1 MKSIRQWSMPAKM
14 FTGLAIVVI
23 VGYLGGW
30 LGRTDIAGDE
40 AVRIA
45 RAQIDFEPE
54 QTNAELGRQGCPPR
68 PVWAITCWIEA
79 KDGGG
84 GFERRTAV
92 EVHADTGDVL
102 AIRND
107 P

>member
-1 MKSIRQWSMPAKM
+1 MRSIRQWSLPAKM
-14 FTGLAIVVI
+14 FTGLAIVVV
-23 VGYLGGW
+23 VGYLGGC
-30 LGRTDIAGDE
+30 LGRTDITGDE

-54 QTNAELGRQGCPPR
+54 QINAELGRQGYPPR
-68 PVWAITCWIEA
+68 AVWAVTFWIAA
-79 KDGGG
+79 KEGVR

-92 EVHADTGDVL
+92 EVNADTGEVL
-102 AIRND
+102 NILTD

>member
-23 VGYLGGW
+23 VGYLGGC

-54 QTNAELGRQGCPPR
+54 QTNAELGRQGFPPR
-68 PVWAITCWIEA
+68 PVWAITFWIEA

>member
-14 FTGLAIVVI
+14 FTGIAIVLV
-23 VGYLGGW
+23 VGYLGGC
-30 LGRTDIAGDE
+30 LGGTDIGGDE

-54 QTNAELGRQGCPPR
+54 QTNAELGRQGFPPR
-68 PVWAITCWIEA
+68 AVWGVTFWIAA
-79 KDGGG
+79 KDGEG

-92 EVHADTGDVL
+92 EVHADTGEVL
-102 AIRND
+102 NIRND

>member
-1 MKSIRQWSMPAKM
+1 MRSIRQWSLPAKM
-14 FTGLAIVVI
+14 FTGLAIVVV
-23 VGYLGGW
+23 VGYLGGC
-30 LGRTDIAGDE
+30 LGRTDITGDE

-54 QTNAELGRQGCPPR
+54 QINAELGRQGFPPK
-68 PVWAITCWIEA
+68 PVWAVTFWIAA
-79 KDGGG
+79 KDGVG

-92 EVHADTGDVL
+92 EVNADTGEVL
-102 AIRND
+102 NILND

>member
-1 MKSIRQWSMPAKM
+1 MRSIRQWSLPAKM
-14 FTGLAIVVI
+14 FTGIAIVV
-23 VGYLGGW
+23 VGGYLGGC
-30 LGRTDIAGDE
+30 LGGTDIGGDE

-54 QTNAELGRQGCPPR
+54 QTNAELGNQGFPPKQ
-68 PVWAITCWIEA
+68 VWGVTFWIAA
-79 KDGGG
+79 KDGEG

-92 EVHADTGDVL
+92 EVDADTGEVL
-102 AIRND
+102 NIRND

>member
-1 MKSIRQWSMPAKM
+1 MRSILQWSLPAKM
-14 FTGLAIVVI
+14 FTGLAIVVV
-23 VGYLGGW
+23 VGYLGGC
-30 LGRTDIAGDE
+30 LGRTDITGDE

-54 QTNAELGRQGCPPR
+54 QINAELGRQGFPPK
-68 PVWAITCWIEA
+68 PVWAVTFWIAA
-79 KDGGG
+79 KDGVG

-92 EVHADTGDVL
+92 EVNADTGEVL
-102 AIRND
+102 NILND